1 MNSSNLTKS
10 IFFGTLAGGHHR
22 EGVLSFSR
30 LTSAPKSIE
39 LKITGIADTIRTFTW
54 QLDK

>member
-54 QLDK
+54 QL